1 MTRQP
6 ISDRGAVTA
15 EFVVVLPAVLM
26 ILAISIGSLTAQL
39 ERLKL
44 VSIAGMI
51 ARAVARDE
59 SPEMIN
65 SVFARQIEG
74 RELRFFN
81 RELITCVEVS
91 RSVNFAGLANF
102 GLRLAETQCA
112 RKLGL

>member
-1 MTRQP
+1 MRQP

-26 ILAISIGSLTAQL
+26 ILTISIGSLTAQL

-59 SPEMIN
+59 APEIVK

-74 RELRFFN
+74 RELKFFD
-81 RELITCVEVS
+81 RETMTCVELS
-91 RSVNFAGLANF
+91 RTLNLAGLTNF

>member
-1 MTRQP
+1 MMRQP

-59 SPEMIN
+59 PPEMVN
-65 SVFARQIEG
+65 SIFARQIEG
-74 RELRFFN
+74 RELKFFS
-81 RELITCVEVS
+81 RELMACVELS
-91 RSVNFAGLANF
+91 RTVNLAGLANF

>member
-1 MTRQP
+1 M
-6 ISDRGAVTA
+6 
-15 EFVVVLPAVLM
+15 VLPAVLM
-26 ILAISIGSLTAQL
+26 ILTISIGSLTAQL

-74 RELRFFN
+74 RELRFLN
-81 RELITCVEVS
+81 RELMTCVEVS

>member
-1 MTRQP
+1 MMRQSN
-6 ISDRGAVTA
+6 SDRGAVTA

-74 RELRFFN
+74 RELKIFS
-81 RELITCVEVS
+81 RELMTCVELS
-91 RSVNFAGLANF
+91 RSVKLAGLANF

>member
-1 MTRQP
+1 MMRQS

-74 RELRFFN
+74 RELTFFS
-81 RELITCVEVS
+81 RELMTCVELS
-91 RSVNFAGLANF
+91 RSVKFAGLANF